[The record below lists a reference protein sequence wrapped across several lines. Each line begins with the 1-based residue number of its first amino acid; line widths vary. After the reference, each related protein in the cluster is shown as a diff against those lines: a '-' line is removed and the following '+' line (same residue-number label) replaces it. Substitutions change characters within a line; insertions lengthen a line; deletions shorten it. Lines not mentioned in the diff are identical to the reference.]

1 MDTCG
6 SHLELFFT
14 GSLNLLVSEGGLSLI
29 NSDINL
35 LNLRLRMKDRK
46 CRKEAYVRTTRCI
59 DYKIR
64 RHK

>member
-1 MDTCG
+1 M
-6 SHLELFFT
+6 
-14 GSLNLLVSEGGLSLI
+14 SLI

-35 LNLRLRMKDRK
+35 LNLRLRLKDRK
-46 CRKEAYVRTTRCI
+46 CRKEAYVKTTTCI